1 MIPAE
6 CDVPLRPG
14 WFYHKD
20 QDAKV
25 KTPDQLFDI
34 YIKSVGRGADM
45 NLGLSP
51 MPSGI
56 LHDNDVK
63 SLQAFGVKIAE
74 TFKTNFA
81 ERASIKASD
90 VRGKKIKKFGPQYI
104 VDKDRYSYW
113 ATNDEVTNAQLDI
126 KLPKQSTFD
135 IIRLRENIK
144 LGQRIDSVK
153 VEGLVDGK
161 WQVLGKATSIGANRL
176 IKLDKPVTT
185 TDLRVNIYAPVA
197 ITLSDFGLYK
207 EYNEAFAFDHTTE
220 AKR

>member
-1 MIPAE
+1 M
-6 CDVPLRPG
+6 
-14 WFYHKD
+14 
-20 QDAKV
+20 
-25 KTPDQLFDI
+25 
-34 YIKSVGRGADM
+34 
-45 NLGLSP
+45 
-51 MPSGI
+51 
-56 LHDNDVK
+56 
-63 SLQAFGVKIAE
+63 
-74 TFKTNFA
+74 
-81 ERASIKASD
+81 
-90 VRGKKIKKFGPQYI
+90 
-104 VDKDRYSYW
+104 DKDRYSYW
-113 ATNDEVTNAQLDI
+113 ATNDGVTNAQLDI

-207 EYNEAFAFDHTTE
+207 
-220 AKR
+220 RIQRGICI